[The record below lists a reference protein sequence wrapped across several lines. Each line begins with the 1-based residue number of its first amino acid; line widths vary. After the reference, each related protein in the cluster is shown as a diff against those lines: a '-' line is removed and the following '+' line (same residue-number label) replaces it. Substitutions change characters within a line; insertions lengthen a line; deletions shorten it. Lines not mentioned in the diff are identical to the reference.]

1 MESKLNKLSNLI
13 VKYSLSLQKGERVLI
28 NAMSVKTSPL
38 VMKLIDSI
46 HAVGAI
52 PFVRIYDNEITN
64 KLVENTSPD
73 RIKEIV
79 IQKEDD
85 NKNYD
90 AFINVRYTENEYEG
104 KNIDSSIKANISNA
118 TKKADKIRINE
129 RKWVLL
135 NYPSI
140 VDAYKA
146 KMPFEEFSNYA
157 LEAMTYDYSQMKD
170 KINPLKQL
178 MEKTDKV
185 RILSPNTDISFSIKN
200 MPIIPCLGTCNIP
213 DGEMYTA
220 PIKDSVN
227 GIISYNAPSAYSNN
241 VFNNVRLTF
250 KDGKIIDMT
259 SDNDVD
265 LLTEIFNTDEGS
277 RYVGEFSLGFNPL
290 ITKPIGDTLFDEK
303 INGSIHFTPGQCY
316 TDANNG
322 NDSGIHWDLVLIQTK
337 EYGGGELY
345 FDDVL
350 IRKDGKFV
358 LDELKDLN

>member
-1 MESKLNKLSNLI
+1 MDNKLNKLSQLI
-13 VKYSLSLQKGERVLI
+13 VNYSLKLQKDERVLI

-38 VMKLIDSI
+38 VIDLIESI
-46 HAVGAI
+46 TEVGAL

-64 KLVENTSPD
+64 KLIRNTTDS

-79 IQKEDD
+79 TQKEDD

-104 KNIDSSIKANISNA
+104 KTIPASIKSKINKA
-118 TKKADKIRINE
+118 TSKADKVRINE

-146 KMPFEEFSNYA
+146 KMSFEDFSNYA
-157 LEAMTYDYSQMKD
+157 LEAMTYDYSQFEEMVE
-170 KINPLKQL
+170 PLKQL

-185 RILSPNTDISFSIKN
+185 RILGPNTDITFSIKN
-200 MPIIPCLGTCNIP
+200 MPIRPCLGQSNIP
-213 DGEMYTA
+213 DGEIYTA
-220 PIKDSVN
+220 PLKESVN
-227 GIISYNAPSAYSNN
+227 GVISYNVPSTYSDN

-250 KDGKIIDMT
+250 ENGKIIDMT
-259 SDNDVD
+259 SDNDIEQ
-265 LLTEIFNTDEGS
+265 LKEIFNTDDGS
-277 RYVGEFSLGFNPL
+277 KYIGEFSIGFNPL
-290 ITKPIGDTLFDEK
+290 ITKPVGDILYDEK
-303 INGSIHFTPGQCY
+303 IYGSIHFTPGQCY
-316 TDANNG
+316 SDADNG
-322 NDSGIHWDLVLIQTK
+322 NDSAIHWDLVLIQT
-337 EYGGGELY
+337 EEFGGGEIF

-358 LDELKDLN
+358 LSQLNKLN

>member
-1 MESKLNKLSNLI
+1 MESKLNKLSNLV

-46 HAVGAI
+46 HSVGAI

-85 NKNYD
+85 NKNYN

-104 KNIDSSIKANISNA
+104 KNIDSSIKVAISNA
-118 TKKADKIRINE
+118 TKKVDKNRINE

-135 NYPSI
+135 NYSSI

-146 KMPFEEFSNYA
+146 KMPFEQFSNYA
-157 LEAMTYDYSQMKD
+157 LEAMTYDYNQMAK
-170 KINPLKQL
+170 KIIPLKKL

-185 RILSPNTDISFSIKN
+185 RILGPNTDISFSIKN
-200 MPIIPCLGTCNIP
+200 MPIIPCLGTSNLP

-227 GIISYNAPSAYSNN
+227 GVISYNAPSVYSNN
-241 VFNNVRLTF
+241 VFTNVRLTF

-277 RYVGEFSLGFNPL
+277 RMSVNFL
-290 ITKPIGDTLFDEK
+290 
-303 INGSIHFTPGQCY
+303 
-316 TDANNG
+316 
-322 NDSGIHWDLVLIQTK
+322 WVLIH
-337 EYGGGELY
+337 
-345 FDDVL
+345 
-350 IRKDGKFV
+350 
-358 LDELKDLN
+358 